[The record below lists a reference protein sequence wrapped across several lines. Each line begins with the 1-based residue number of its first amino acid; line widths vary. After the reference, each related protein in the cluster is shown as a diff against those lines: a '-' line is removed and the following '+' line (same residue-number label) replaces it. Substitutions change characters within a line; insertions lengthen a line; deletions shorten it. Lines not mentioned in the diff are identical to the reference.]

1 VPVRL
6 AAPFGNCSVCEMVA
20 RVWEVES
27 ADQLLCGVC
36 LRMLVALSLEDLSQ
50 PS

>member
-1 VPVRL
+1 MPVKV
-6 AAPFGNCSVCEMVA
+6 AKPFGRCSVCEMVA

-27 ADQLLCGVC
+27 ADELLCEVC

>member
-1 VPVRL
+1 MPVKV
-6 AAPFGNCSVCEMVA
+6 AKPFGNCSVCEMVA

-27 ADQLLCGVC
+27 ADELLCGVC
-36 LRMLVALSLEDLSQ
+36 LRLLVAISLEDLTQ

>member
-1 VPVRL
+1 MPK
-6 AAPFGNCSVCEMVA
+6 PFGTCSVCEMVA

-27 ADQLLCGVC
+27 TDEILCGVC
-36 LRMLVALSLEDLSQ
+36 LRLLVAVSLEDLSQ

>member
-1 VPVRL
+1 
-6 AAPFGNCSVCEMVA
+6 MIA

-27 ADQLLCGVC
+27 AGELLCGVC
-36 LRMLVALSLEDLSQ
+36 LRLLVALSLEDLTQ

>member
-1 VPVRL
+1 
-6 AAPFGNCSVCEMVA
+6 MIA

-27 ADQLLCGVC
+27 ASELLCGVC
-36 LRMLVALSLEDLSQ
+36 LRLLVALSLEDLTQ

>member
-1 VPVRL
+1 VPVKV
-6 AAPFGNCSVCEMVA
+6 AKPFGTCSVCEIRA

-27 ADQLLCGVC
+27 ADLKICRICLKLLVQFA
-36 LRMLVALSLEDLSQ
+36 VEDLSQ